1 MNAERLSP
9 NCTLNESDGC
19 YLARALSSIN
29 ADTPSRDSM
38 LLHSLGQ
45 LQRCRRPGV
54 LRRVQCCHVQR
65 AVTNLWDD
73 RLSSGRSART
83 DGAGPH
89 ALAI

>member
-1 MNAERLSP
+1 MDAELLSP
-9 NCTLNESDGC
+9 NCSLNESDSS
-19 YLARALSSIN
+19 YPARALSSIN
-29 ADTPSRDSM
+29 ADTPARDSI
-38 LLHSLGQ
+38 LSRSLGQ
-45 LQRCRRPGV
+45 LQRCRRTGLP
-54 LRRVQCCHVQR
+54 RRVQCCHVQR